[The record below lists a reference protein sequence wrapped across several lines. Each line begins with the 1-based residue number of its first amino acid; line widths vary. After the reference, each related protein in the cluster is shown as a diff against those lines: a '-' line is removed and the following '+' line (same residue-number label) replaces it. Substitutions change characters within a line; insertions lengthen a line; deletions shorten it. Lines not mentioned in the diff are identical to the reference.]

1 MALVA
6 CGWRHSVAVSS
17 SGGLY
22 TYGWSKY
29 GQLGHGDFQ
38 DHLVP
43 HKVEALKDSSI
54 SLVLMQNTETFYNTV
69 TYSPLIRTW
78 DSKDERIQVVS

>member
-1 MALVA
+1 
-6 CGWRHSVAVSS
+6 
-17 SGGLY
+17 
-22 TYGWSKY
+22 
-29 GQLGHGDFQ
+29 
-38 DHLVP
+38 
-43 HKVEALKDSSI
+43 VEALKESSI